1 MSRISKEKRE
11 KIMADILATIY
22 QHTPKPLFT
31 VNIAR
36 FLARDE
42 EFVKGLLLE
51 LKNKKL
57 VVEVKKNPKG
67 VEYLRRSRWRLSD
80 SAYQSYKQHQPT
92 QI

>member
-42 EFVKGLLLE
+42 EFIKKLLLE
-51 LKNKKL
+51 LLNRKFVFKID
-57 VVEVKKNPKG
+57 KNPKG
-67 VEYLRRSRWRLSD
+67 IPYIRRTRWRLTD
-80 SAYQSYKQHQPT
+80 TIYQTYKKHQN
-92 QI
+92 I